1 MVARLDAAMIAV
13 RNLSYTYRNRPAPAL
28 RDINVSFGAGQLALI
43 AGASG
48 SGKSTLA
55 RCINGLIP
63 RNYPNGTLIGHVE
76 IGGAD
81 SRPLT
86 LAELA
91 QRVGTVLQDP
101 EKQIVAADVMG
112 EIAFGL
118 ENLGL
123 PRAEIARRVKQ
134 AAEQLNITYLL
145 ERSTF
150 ELSGGEK
157 QKVAV
162 AGVLAMEPRAVLLD
176 EPLASLDPASAR
188 ETMAL
193 LRGMADRGSAVMVIE
208 HRIKAVQAAQPEQ
221 VVWMKEGVLVSSEQ
235 LAAIDERRVNADGS
249 PYTAHRP
256 PPTAYGSPSTAQRLP
271 PLLSL
276 RNVRFSYD
284 TGREVLG
291 GIDMDIRAGDRIALL
306 GPNGAGKSTLCKLMI
321 GLNRPAHGQ
330 VLIDG
335 ADTRALSVAEMARTV
350 GYVFQSPS
358 YMLFAPTL
366 REELAFGPKNLKLAQ
381 PDLERQVMRA
391 AQSMGLVD
399 RLADSPFSLS
409 FGGQKRAS
417 IASVLSMGTRML
429 VMDEPTAGQDS
440 ATVARFMRDILES
453 EQLQA
458 VLFATHDLELARAY
472 ANRVIVMRAGAIAA
486 DGAPNVVLADEALL
500 LHCRLI

>member
-1 MVARLDAAMIAV
+1 MAAQLDAGMIAV
-13 RNLSYTYRNRPAPAL
+13 RNLSYTYRNRPAPTL
-28 RDINVSFGAGQLALI
+28 RDINVNFGAGQLALI

-48 SGKSTLA
+48 SGKTTLA

-63 RNYPNGTLIGHVE
+63 RNYPNGALIGHVE
-76 IGGAD
+76 IDGAD
-81 SRPLT
+81 IKPLT

-118 ENLGL
+118 ENLGIA
-123 PRAEIARRVKQ
+123 RREIARRVEQ

-145 ERSTF
+145 ERNTF

-162 AGVLAMEPRAVLLD
+162 AGVLAMEPRALLMD

-208 HRIKAVQAAQPEQ
+208 HRVKAVQAARPEQ
-221 VVWMKEGVLVSSEQ
+221 VVWMEEGRVSEGGEQKAEDGGRMTAWSEQSSDLRPLSSE
-235 LAAIDERRVNADGS
+235 RS
-249 PYTAHRP
+249 
-256 PPTAYGSPSTAQRLP
+256 

-284 TGREVLG
+284 GGREVLS
-291 GIDMDIRAGDRIALL
+291 GIDLEICAGDRVALL
-306 GPNGAGKSTLCKLMI
+306 GPNGAGKSTLCKHMI

-335 ADTRALSVAEMARTV
+335 ADTRALSVAQMARTV

-381 PDLERQVMRA
+381 PELERQVMRA
-391 AQSMGLVD
+391 AQAMGLSD

-417 IASVLSMGTRML
+417 IASVLAMGTRML

-440 ATVARFMRDILES
+440 ATVARFMHDILKS
-453 EQLQA
+453 EQLEA
-458 VLFATHDLELARAY
+458 MLFATHDLGLARAY
-472 ANRVIVMRAGAIAA
+472 ANRVIVMRDGAIVA
-486 DGAPNVVLADEALL
+486 DGAADAVLADEALL
-500 LHCRLI
+500 RRSRLI